1 MSLSELPVETSGN
14 DLASER
20 ARAIDAFLAQARS
33 LLAAGPGEGHARLQP
48 VADALIAL
56 GRRADLF
63 PAAHFPIDAERPAQ
77 VYRLAEDADGGFAL
91 YLSAGLAGKA
101 QPPHDHTTWA
111 IIAGS
116 KATSATFSIA
126 ARRPPIPRATTSC
139 RRAWSTWPRAARWC

>member
-56 GRRADLF
+56 GRRADASAELGTEQI
-63 PAAHFPIDAERPAQ
+63 AQIDAHYDHAVKHE
-77 VYRLAEDADGGFAL
+77 L
-91 YLSAGLAGKA
+91 Y
-101 QPPHDHTTWA
+101 
-111 IIAGS
+111 
-116 KATSATFSIA
+116 
-126 ARRPPIPRATTSC
+126 
-139 RRAWSTWPRAARWC
+139 